1 VNLTYVPRVGGK
13 SAVEKCIIRKYDDGD
28 ADVGFKVKK
37 SKEIGKADVE
47 EKDDDHTQGMHYIGT
62 FP

>member
-1 VNLTYVPRVGGK
+1 VNFTYVLRVGGK

-37 SKEIGKADVE
+37 SDEMGKTDVE
-47 EKDDDHTQGMHYIGT
+47 ERDEDLIQGMHHIGM
-62 FP
+62 FH